1 MKKGNNRHQAPVT
14 LPPVQVVTLGLPP
27 PDVDLAGPTAFCNW
41 VIQDRLLMGAY
52 PKRTTL
58 LRDLL
63 RAGITTFISLVHDR
77 ELARLET
84 YGPYFAT
91 AQRLVSENSGE
102 MTQKVKDLQ
111 FVHFPISDKDIAA
124 DDEVIKLVE
133 NIEKRLLNN
142 EKIFIHCRGGHGRTG
157 TIVAILLGRL
167 FKLEAYDALE
177 KVKEMHDFREDIKK
191 KPGVYSCPE
200 TSPQINQVYRVLGK
214 I

>member
-1 MKKGNNRHQAPVT
+1 
-14 LPPVQVVTLGLPP
+14 
-27 PDVDLAGPTAFCNW
+27 
-41 VIQDRLLMGAY
+41 
-52 PKRTTL
+52 
-58 LRDLL
+58 
-63 RAGITTFISLVHDR
+63 
-77 ELARLET
+77 
-84 YGPYFAT
+84 
-91 AQRLVSENSGE
+91 